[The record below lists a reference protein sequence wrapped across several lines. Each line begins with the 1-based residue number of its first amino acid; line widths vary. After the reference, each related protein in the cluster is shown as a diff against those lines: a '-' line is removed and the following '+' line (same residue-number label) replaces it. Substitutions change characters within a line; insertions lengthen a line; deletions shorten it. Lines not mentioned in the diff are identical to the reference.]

1 MLLPE
6 ASIGA
11 PFGDAVLAGMGLGL
25 YLDPEETF
33 WDLVWLCARYEPNL
47 HHRALY
53 DGLNGVFRNV
63 YERSGCPEGPGG
75 RSSEA
80 VGRRNTRKPC
90 PTPLG
95 VPRLRGPG
103 TQIR

>member
-33 WDLVWLCARYEPNL
+33 WDLAGMVM
-47 HHRALY
+47 
-53 DGLNGVFRNV
+53 
-63 YERSGCPEGPGG
+63 RS
-75 RSSEA
+75 
-80 VGRRNTRKPC
+80 
-90 PTPLG
+90 L
-95 VPRLRGPG
+95 
-103 TQIR
+103 